1 MKQVSPEKMSLAWF
15 KLAEFVI
22 RGEKERA
29 LSIYRLL
36 AHSIQSAALV
46 AQLEGDIFLAFND
59 ERAFDSYRRAGWLYQ
74 QSGDDV
80 QAIFTYECLCDLADR
95 ADDVLM
101 ILISL
106 YQKRKDEKKIL
117 ITARRILSSLI
128 NQERFSDAHDLLLTV
143 PLASVL
149 AAELHEKLVLALLGP
164 NTGKH
169 EQKNIQSHIA
179 AALDGYFLDT
189 DQQRSRERVA
199 HLLST
204 VAALDDVA
212 HAYACGFVKTVRM
225 DYTKEC
231 VL

>member
-36 AHSIQSAALV
+36 AHSIQNAALV

-101 ILISL
+101 ILIGL

-117 ITARRILSSLI
+117 VTTRRILSSLI

-143 PLASVL
+143 PLTSEL
-149 AAELHEKLVLALLGP
+149 AAELHEKFVLALLGS
-164 NTGKH
+164 NTGKN
-169 EQKNIQSHIA
+169 EQKHIQSHIA

-199 HLLST
+199 HLLAT

-212 HAYACGFVKTVRM
+212 HAYACGFLKTVRT
-225 DYTKEC
+225 DYTKER